1 MDRFSFFFGFYGLI
15 LGLAVTELLNGL
27 GKLVRAG
34 ALRKLGWQTGLL
46 ALFLLLVI
54 IATWIDA
61 WESLRDV
68 TLDIAHL
75 WAPALVAI
83 LYYLAAA
90 IIFPEHPA
98 EWPSLDD
105 YFAKRKRAAGLVLLA
120 NEFVVNYTYWPHIE
134 AVTAHD
140 PAQLWHWFI
149 PYNVAIKLAFLAFIF
164 VRGKRLNIM
173 ALAALIL
180 IFLLPYW
187 HRAA

>member
-1 MDRFSFFFGFYGLI
+1 
-15 LGLAVTELLNGL
+15 VTELLNGL

-68 TLDIAHL
+68 SLDIAGL
-75 WAPALVAI
+75 WAPVLVAI

-98 EWPSLDD
+98 DWPSLDD
-105 YFAKRKRAAGLVLLA
+105 YFVKRKRAAGAILLA
-120 NEFVVNYTYWPHIE
+120 NEFVVNYTYLPHIKA
-134 AVTAHD
+134 AVARD
-140 PAQLWHWFI
+140 PALLWHWFL
-149 PYNVAIKLAFLAFIF
+149 PYNVAIKLVFLVFIF
-164 VRGKRLNIM
+164 ARGRLLNVA

-187 HRAA
+187 HRVA

>member
-54 IATWIDA
+54 VATWIDA

-98 EWPSLDD
+98 EWPALDV
-105 YFAKRKRAAGLVLLA
+105 YFA
-120 NEFVVNYTYWPHIE
+120 
-134 AVTAHD
+134 
-140 PAQLWHWFI
+140 
-149 PYNVAIKLAFLAFIF
+149 
-164 VRGKRLNIM
+164 VR
-173 ALAALIL
+173 
-180 IFLLPYW
+180 
-187 HRAA
+187 